1 MRFSTFNAAI
11 AAAIAGAGIA
21 LGRSPLID
29 DEIAA
34 GRLVRPFGEQAL
46 PGSFDVVIRARP
58 GVQRDPHVAQ
68 LRDYLILSAHMGALG
83 EPKSKP
89 S

>member
-1 MRFSTFNAAI
+1 VRFSTFNAAV

-29 DEIAA
+29 DELAG
-34 GRLVRPFGEQAL
+34 GRLTRPFGSREL
-46 PGSFDVVIRARP
+46 PGSWDAVIRTRP

-68 LRDYLILSAHMGALG
+68 LRDYLIGAAKAGRQPRLS
-83 EPKSKP
+83 
-89 S
+89 